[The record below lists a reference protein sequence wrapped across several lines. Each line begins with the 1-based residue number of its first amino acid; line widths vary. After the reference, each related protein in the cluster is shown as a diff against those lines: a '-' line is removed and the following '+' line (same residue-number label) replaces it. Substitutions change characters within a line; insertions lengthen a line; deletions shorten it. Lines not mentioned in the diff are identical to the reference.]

1 MFRLTTWVTAVVVA
15 SVLVSGCSS
24 DAEDTGAAAD
34 SASSAE
40 PQPSR
45 SATSTPSPSPSP
57 VEVSPSP
64 PPPPPAAPASLES
77 TPGFVAEGFINCS
90 EATSLIQA
98 MSSADRAKL
107 AELIALNSE
116 GFDIGGGID
125 VLEGFVAG
133 RGFTVNMFVDD
144 NDQQWT
150 FLVGTGWF
158 RDERTAAQTQRFGKF
173 VNNDGDCGEYSI

>member
-1 MFRLTTWVTAVVVA
+1 
-15 SVLVSGCSS
+15 VLVSGCSS
-24 DAEDTGAAAD
+24 DAEDSGVVAD

-45 SATSTPSPSPSP
+45 SATSTPSPSPGP

-77 TPGFVAEGFINCS
+77 IPGFVAEEYIDCN

-98 MSSADRAKL
+98 MSSAERVKL
-107 AELIALNSE
+107 AELIALTSE
-116 GFDIGGGID
+116 SFDIGDGID

-133 RGFTVNMFVDD
+133 RGFTVNVFGDD
-144 NDQQWT
+144 DQQWT

-158 RDERTAAQTQRFGKF
+158 RDERTAAQTQGFGQF
-173 VNNDGDCGEYSI
+173 VNDDGDCGEYSL

>member
-24 DAEDTGAAAD
+24 DAEDTGAVAD

-45 SATSTPSPSPSP
+45 SATSTPSPSP

-77 TPGFVAEGFINCS
+77 TPGFVAEGYIDCS
-90 EATSLIQA
+90 EATGLIQA

-107 AELIALNSE
+107 AELIALTSE
-116 GFDIGGGID
+116 SFDIGGGID

-133 RGFTVNMFVDD
+133 RGFTVNMFGE

-150 FLVGTGWF
+150 FLIGTGWF
-158 RDERTAAQTQRFGKF
+158 RDERAAAQTQGFGQF
-173 VNNDGDCGEYSI
+173 VNNDGDCGEYSL